1 MFWVKMPLHKKILI
15 MIILGAGIG
24 YFMGPDAVA
33 LKPIGDAF
41 IRLLKMLIVP
51 LVFFTIS
58 SGITKMGSPGNL
70 RKIGGF
76 VVSFYVITSLLA
88 AFIGTVIA
96 LIIRPGRGIEGVLG
110 SAKEI
115 SVAKYSFVDTVLN
128 WIPTNPVA
136 AMANMSMIQIIF
148 FAILFG
154 LAILMLGKKAEMMV
168 RFVNQGADVMIKITD
183 FVMSVSPYG
192 IGALVAVL
200 VGTISGKMVF
210 AVVKFIVADYL
221 AIGIMFVT
229 AYPLILKWAKVP
241 VFKFFKTISPAM
253 LVAATTTSSAA
264 TLPVSLDI
272 AEHKMGI
279 HPSIF
284 GFALPLGSTV
294 NMNGMAVVLGV
305 ISVFS
310 FDIFGIDITAALLAK
325 VVFLGLVLAIGAAGV
340 KGAGIVMSAVLFES
354 LGMPLELVP
363 ILAAIWPIIDIA
375 HTTANVTGDLVVTR
389 ICSARLENQV
399 ELTDNIGSE
408 PVTETA

>member
-1 MFWVKMPLHKKILI
+1 MFWVKMPLHKKIFL

-24 YFMGPDAVA
+24 YFMGPDAVK

-58 SGITKMGSPGNL
+58 SGITKMETPRNL

-76 VVSFYVITSLLA
+76 VVTFYALTSLLA
-88 AFIGTVIA
+88 AFIGTVVA
-96 LIIRPGRGIEGVLG
+96 LTIRPGQGIEGILG

-115 SVAKYSFVDTVLN
+115 SVAKYSFVDTILN

-154 LAILMLGKKAEMMV
+154 LAILLLGEKAKLMAN
-168 RFVNQGADVMIKITD
+168 FVTNGADVMIKITD
-183 FVMSVSPYG
+183 FVMSISPYG

-200 VGTISGKMVF
+200 VGTISDKMVL
-210 AVVKFIVADYL
+210 AVIKFIVTDYL
-221 AIGIMFVT
+221 SIFIVFIS
-229 AYPLILKWAKVP
+229 AYPLILRWAKVP
-241 VFKFFKTISPAM
+241 VFNFFKTISPAM

-264 TLPVSLDI
+264 TLPISLDI

-294 NMNGMAVVLGV
+294 NMNGMAVALGV

-310 FDIFGIDITAALLAK
+310 FDIYGFEITPLLLTK
-325 VVFLGLVLAIGAAGV
+325 VVFLGLVLAVGAAGV

-354 LGMPLELVP
+354 LNMPLELVP
-363 ILAAIWPIIDIA
+363 ILAAIWPVIDIA
-375 HTTANVTGDLVVTR
+375 HTTANITGDLVVTR
-389 ICSARLENQV
+389 ACSARLGNKMEKQKN
-399 ELTDNIGSE
+399 
-408 PVTETA
+408 